1 MFELNIDNSQQLDLE
16 CFNRLLNDSFA
27 KANSV
32 PDGLNKFIESLS
44 ASGNNEFLKLIPE
57 IKRYLILLTSQN
69 LFEMIRS
76 SISDLWH
83 ELCAILPNS
92 VRVKFISR
100 RKSVESA
107 LRKIVLNPSLG
118 KDTINDIF
126 AFRIIID
133 STDGEEKNIEYCEIT
148 KNFCTQYFK
157 NKRKCKLFLLKD
169 YITNPKKNGY
179 KSIHLIFNFDTAF
192 SENVELVAPPSFEIQ
207 IRTMNM
213 DIDNEYGSAQ
223 HAAFKDTQYK
233 SVSKIKFDVEKINIP
248 HFRVIQRNGEKII
261 VDNIGLV
268 KALHVEERHKTF

>member
-1 MFELNIDNSQQLDLE
+1 MNIDNSQQLDLE

-148 KNFCTQYFK
+148 KNFCSQYFK

-192 SENVELVAPPSFEIQ
+192 SENVKLVAPPSFEIQ

-213 DIDNEYGSAQ
+213 DIENEYVSAQ
-223 HAAFKDTQYK
+223 PAAFKDTQYK

>member
-1 MFELNIDNSQQLDLE
+1 MFEL
-16 CFNRLLNDSFA
+16 
-27 KANSV
+27 
-32 PDGLNKFIESLS
+32 
-44 ASGNNEFLKLIPE
+44 
-57 IKRYLILLTSQN
+57 
-69 LFEMIRS
+69 IRS

-213 DIDNEYGSAQ
+213 DIENEYGSAQ

-248 HFRVIQRNGEKII
+248 HFRVIQRKDEKII

>member
-133 STDGEEKNIEYCEIT
+133 STDGEEKNIEYEWIDLNNIDKTPIRPEVLKKILTKKVYPTHEI
-148 KNFCTQYFK
+148 N
-157 NKRKCKLFLLKD
+157 NDLRPCK
-169 YITNPKKNGY
+169 
-179 KSIHLIFNFDTAF
+179 
-192 SENVELVAPPSFEIQ
+192 
-207 IRTMNM
+207 
-213 DIDNEYGSAQ
+213 
-223 HAAFKDTQYK
+223 
-233 SVSKIKFDVEKINIP
+233 
-248 HFRVIQRNGEKII
+248 
-261 VDNIGLV
+261 
-268 KALHVEERHKTF
+268 

>member
-1 MFELNIDNSQQLDLE
+1 MNIDNSQQLDLE

-148 KNFCTQYFK
+148 KNFCSQYFK

-192 SENVELVAPPSFEIQ
+192 SENVKLVAPPSFEIQ

-213 DIDNEYGSAQ
+213 YIENEYGSAQ